1 MVENIWWGAE
11 GEEEKGLG
19 SRVRQIEITCDSET
33 EIMADR
39 FNEGLLDVILNSNY
53 SALLSAR
60 VHMHVFAAPNIPS

>member
-1 MVENIWWGAE
+1 MVENIWWGT
-11 GEEEKGLG
+11 GRSNEKRLG

-33 EIMADR
+33 EMLPDR
-39 FNEGLLDVILNSNY
+39 FNEVLLDVILNSNY